1 MTLSSNYINETI
13 YEDLIKRY
21 NKTTLSKSELANE
34 LGVSVSSI
42 SAYIVKGYG
51 IPEYTKIGNAKN
63 AKVLFPI
70 VCVAKYLSNTIKVAA

>member
-1 MTLSSNYINETI
+1 MNTTTNYIDKAI
-13 YEDLIKRY
+13 CEDLLNRY

-42 SAYIVKGYG
+42 NTYIKKGYG
-51 IPEYTKIGNAKN
+51 IPEYTKFGNAKN

-70 VCVAKYLSNTIKVAA
+70 VCVAKYLSDTISVAA